1 MVYNIKRE
9 LCTTITIK
17 LKVIMVSAINAN
29 QYNIGYQELEV
40 MRRLQSLGINPT
52 GNLSVDRQTLQ
63 RAEIVKRQNTL
74 SAGNIQNLS
83 NLEGSGFAF
92 KDALN
97 SVGKTESTNTY
108 QNPVQQTGA
117 MQIAELNRY
126 QLGI

>member
-1 MVYNIKRE
+1 
-9 LCTTITIK
+9 
-17 LKVIMVSAINAN
+17 MVSAINAN

>member
-1 MVYNIKRE
+1 MVYNNCRE
-9 LCTTITIK
+9 SYVLLSH
-17 LKVIMVSAINAN
+17 LKVIMVSAIGSN
-29 QYNIGYQELEV
+29 QNISYQNLEV

-63 RAEIVKRQNTL
+63 RAEYVKRQSTL
-74 SAGNIQNLS
+74 SANNVQNLS
-83 NLEGSGFAF
+83 NLEGSGYAF

-97 SVGKTESTNTY
+97 SVNRTETTNTY
-108 QNPVQQTGA
+108 INPAQQTGA